1 MNAMKRTYRLFLAV
15 LFVLTAISA
24 EAQNEGLTLS
34 LLRDMPYNNYL
45 NPGNRVKYNGIV
57 GFGISNI
64 NLGVLNTSI
73 KYDNIYRF
81 ENGAPVAIDANKF
94 IQNLNDYDNS
104 VRADFSLDMLNAGFR
119 VNRLFFNIDWRLK
132 MSAGLD
138 YSKDFVGFFIL
149 GNGNYMGWDNPADF
163 NISTDATLYSEI
175 GVGVQYEINDK
186 LTVGVRPKLLLG
198 LANAEINSDRTR
210 IYTDPDTYGISA
222 SVDLDVR
229 TSSVLGVN
237 MRRIGDIT
245 NVFNTDSIRDARGR
259 GNYAENFGLG
269 IDFGASYVINEH
281 WGVSASVCDLGF
293 IKWKNA
299 KVKRVDVEDTQVVAQ
314 IIEDISNIDL
324 GIDYKSMVDE
334 LLKNVWGNDL
344 LYEGYSYK
352 TYLNTRIMVDGYYEL
367 NPMLRITATGQLYKH
382 KDKMYPSFTLAY
394 SGSFLRHFNVAADF
408 TMSKYSGTSVGLG
421 LGFHFGPVNFFA
433 VTDNVMMLSKIG
445 KSTVEMATSYNTADL
460 RLGLVFTI
468 GKLKR

>member
-1 MNAMKRTYRLFLAV
+1 MKRTYRFFLAV

-45 NPGNRVKYNGIV
+45 NPGNRVKYKGIV

-81 ENGAPVAIDANKF
+81 EDGVPVSIDANKF
-94 IQNLNDYDNS
+94 IQSLNEKDNS

-119 VNRLFFNIDWRLK
+119 VNKLFFNIDWRLK
-132 MSAGLD
+132 MNAGLD

-149 GNGNYMGWDNPADF
+149 GNGNYMGLDNPADF
-163 NISTDATLYSEI
+163 NINTDATLYSEI
-175 GVGVQYEINDK
+175 GVGVQYEVNDK
-186 LTVGVRPKLLLG
+186 LTVGVRPKVLFG
-198 LANAEINSDRTR
+198 LANAEINSDRTC

-222 SVDLDVR
+222 SVDLDVK
-229 TSSVLGVN
+229 TSSVFGSKIG
-237 MRRIGDIT
+237 RIGDLT
-245 NVFNTDSIRDARGR
+245 NLFNTDSIMNTRGR
-259 GNYAENFGLG
+259 GNYVENLGLG

-293 IKWKNA
+293 IQWKNA
-299 KVKRVDVEDTQVVAQ
+299 KVKSVHVEDTQVVGQ
-314 IIEDISNIDL
+314 IIDDISNIDL
-324 GIDYKSMVDE
+324 GIDYKSMVDQ
-334 LLKNVWGNDL
+334 LLKNVWGNDSL
-344 LYEGYSYK
+344 FGGYSYK
-352 TYLNTRIMVDGYYEL
+352 TYLNSRVVVDGYYEL
-367 NPMLRITATGQLYKH
+367 NPMLRVTAIGQLYRH
-382 KDKMYPSFTLAY
+382 QGQMYPAFTLAY
-394 SGSFLRHFNVAADF
+394 SGSFVRHINITANY
-408 TMSKYSGTSVGLG
+408 TMSKYSGNSIGLG
-421 LGFHFGPVNFFA
+421 LGFHFGPVNFYA

-445 KSTVEMATSYNTADL
+445 KSTVEMATSYNAADL

-468 GKLKR
+468 GKPEK

>member
-1 MNAMKRTYRLFLAV
+1 MKRTYRFFLVV

-45 NPGNRVKYNGIV
+45 NPGNRVKYKGIV

-81 ENGAPVAIDANKF
+81 EDGVPVSIDANKF
-94 IQNLNDYDNS
+94 IQSLNEKDNS

-119 VNRLFFNIDWRLK
+119 VNKLFFNIDWRLK
-132 MSAGLD
+132 MNAGLD

-149 GNGNYMGWDNPADF
+149 GNGNYMGLDNPADF
-163 NISTDATLYSEI
+163 NINTDATLYSEI
-175 GVGVQYEINDK
+175 GVGVQYEVNDK
-186 LTVGVRPKLLLG
+186 LTVGVRPKVLFG
-198 LANAEINSDRTR
+198 LANAEINSDRTC

-222 SVDLDVR
+222 SVDLDVK
-229 TSSVLGVN
+229 TSSVFGSKIG
-237 MRRIGDIT
+237 RIGDLT
-245 NVFNTDSIRDARGR
+245 NLFNTDSIMNTRGR
-259 GNYAENFGLG
+259 GNYVENLGLG

-293 IKWKNA
+293 IQWKNA
-299 KVKRVDVEDTQVVAQ
+299 KVKSVYVEDTQVVGQ
-314 IIEDISNIDL
+314 IIDDISNIDL
-324 GIDYKSMVDE
+324 GIDYKSMVDQ
-334 LLKNVWGNDL
+334 LLKNVWGNDSL
-344 LYEGYSYK
+344 FGGYSYK
-352 TYLNTRIMVDGYYEL
+352 TYLNSRVVVDGYYEL
-367 NPMLRITATGQLYKH
+367 NPMLRVTAIGQLYRH
-382 KDKMYPSFTLAY
+382 QGQMYPAFTLAY
-394 SGSFLRHFNVAADF
+394 SGSFVRHINITANY
-408 TMSKYSGTSVGLG
+408 TMSKYSGNSIGLG
-421 LGFHFGPVNFFA
+421 LGFHFGPVNFYA

-468 GKLKR
+468 GKPEK